1 VNVSLRADE
10 RSFGAAAGPAIELRR
25 VRKVFGESVALDQV
39 SLDIKRGEFFSLL
52 GPSGCGKSTT
62 LNLIGGFEAPS
73 SGDVRIE
80 GRSMAETPPYERPV
94 NTVFQS
100 YALFPHMTVAENV
113 EFGLRMKGVA
123 RADRQAAASEMLRMV
138 SLAGYE
144 ARRPAQLSGGQRQRV
159 ALARALVNHPS
170 VLLLDEPLGAL
181 DLKLRKQMQIEL
193 TRLQRQV
200 GITFVYVTH
209 DQEEAMAM
217 SDRIGVMNRGRL
229 LQVGTP
235 GDIYDRPTHRFVM
248 EFIGAANGFEGRLVQ
263 QANGIGA
270 VDVDGVAR
278 LRGLISG
285 DVGERAHAAL
295 LVRPEKMRLAF
306 DDRPAGDG
314 EIEGAI
320 SHVSR
325 LGFVTH
331 YTVRL
336 DNGQDVLCYRLAD
349 SAEGEAGSFEEGR
362 RVVMSW
368 KEEDARIF
376 RADEES

>member
-1 VNVSLRADE
+1 MNEALRAVT
-10 RSFGAAAGPAIELRR
+10 RSSEAATDPAIELRR
-25 VRKVFGESVALDQV
+25 ARKVFGESVALDDV
-39 SLDIKRGEFFSLL
+39 SLDIERGEFFSLL

-80 GRSMAETPPYERPV
+80 GRSMAATPPYERPV

-100 YALFPHMTVAENV
+100 YALFPHMSVAENV

-123 RADRQAAASEMLRMV
+123 RAERQAAASEMLRMV
-138 SLAGYE
+138 SLTGYE

-193 TRLQRQV
+193 MRLQRQV

-235 GDIYDRPTHRFVM
+235 TEIYDRPTHRFVM
-248 EFIGAANGFEGRLVQ
+248 EFIGAANSFEGRLERQ
-263 QANGIGA
+263 SNGIGT
-270 VDVDGVAR
+270 VDVEGVGQ
-278 LRGLISG
+278 LRGVTTGNI
-285 DVGERAHAAL
+285 GERMRVSL
-295 LVRPEKMRLAF
+295 LVRPEKMRLVC
-306 DDRPAGDG
+306 DGRPAGNG
-314 EIEGAI
+314 EIAGTI

-336 DNGQDVLCYRLAD
+336 DGGQDVLCYRLAD
-349 SAEGEAGSFEEGR
+349 SVEGDAGSLEEGR
-362 RVVMSW
+362 RVVLSW
-368 KEEDARIF
+368 REEEARIF
-376 RADEES
+376 PADDES

>member
-1 VNVSLRADE
+1 MNEALRAIA
-10 RSFGAAAGPAIELRR
+10 RSSDAATDPAIELRR
-25 VRKVFGESVALDQV
+25 ARKVFGESVALDDV
-39 SLDIKRGEFFSLL
+39 SLDIERGEFFSLL

-80 GRSMAETPPYERPV
+80 GRSMAATPPYERPV

-100 YALFPHMTVAENV
+100 YALFPHMSVAENV

-123 RADRQAAASEMLRMV
+123 RAERQAAASEMLRMV
-138 SLAGYE
+138 SLTGYE

-193 TRLQRQV
+193 MRLQRQV

-235 GDIYDRPTHRFVM
+235 SEIYDRPTHRFVM
-248 EFIGAANGFEGRLVQ
+248 EFIGAANSFEGRLERQ
-263 QANGIGA
+263 SNGIGT
-270 VDVDGVAR
+270 VDVDGIGQ
-278 LRGLISG
+278 LRGVTTGNIE
-285 DVGERAHAAL
+285 ERTRVSL
-295 LVRPEKMRLAF
+295 LVRPEKMRLVF
-306 DDRPAGDG
+306 DSRPPGNG

-336 DNGQDVLCYRLAD
+336 DGGQDVLCYRLAD
-349 SAEGEAGSFEEGR
+349 SVEGDAGSLEEGR
-362 RVVMSW
+362 RVVLSW
-368 KEEDARIF
+368 KEEEARIF
-376 RADEES
+376 PADDES

>member
-1 VNVSLRADE
+1 MNDALHARA
-10 RSFGAAAGPAIELRR
+10 RSSSAAADPAIELRQ
-25 VRKVFGESVALDQV
+25 VRKVFGESVALDEI
-39 SLDIKRGEFFSLL
+39 SLDIERGEFFSLL

-80 GRSMAETPPYERPV
+80 GRSVAETPPYERPV

-113 EFGLRMKGVA
+113 EFGLRMKGIA
-123 RADRQAAASEMLRMV
+123 RAERQAAASEMLRMV
-138 SLAGYE
+138 SLEGYE
-144 ARRPAQLSGGQRQRV
+144 TRRPAQLSGGQRQRV

-235 GDIYDRPTHRFVM
+235 SEIYDRPTHRFVM
-248 EFIGAANGFEGRLVQ
+248 EFIGAANSFEGRLER
-263 QANGIGA
+263 QADGIGA
-270 VDVDGVAR
+270 IDVDGVGR

-285 DVGERAHAAL
+285 NIGERARAAL
-295 LVRPEKMRLAF
+295 LVRPEKVRLKF
-306 DDRPAGDG
+306 DGRPAGNG

-325 LGFVTH
+325 LGFITH

-336 DNGQDVLCYRLAD
+336 DGGQDVLSYRLAD
-349 SAEGEAGSFEEGR
+349 STEGDAGALDEGR
-362 RVVMSW
+362 RVVLSW

-376 RADEES
+376 RSDEES